1 MRISAKADYAV
12 RAAIELAAAAPGTA
26 TTSEAIAS
34 AQNIP
39 RKFLES
45 ILGDLRRAGL
55 VRSVRGL
62 NGGYHL
68 AAPADRITVAD
79 VVRAVDG
86 PLMSVRGARP
96 PELEYSG
103 TAQPLLPVWIA
114 VRANVRAVL
123 ETVSLADLAAGDLPE
138 EVERL
143 AAEAPAW
150 ENP

>member
-12 RAAIELAAAAPGTA
+12 RAAIELASAEPGAA
-26 TTSEAIAS
+26 TSADALAR
-34 AQNIP
+34 AQEIP
-39 RKFLES
+39 RKFLET

-68 AAPADRITVAD
+68 AHDAARVSVAD

-96 PELEYSG
+96 PELAYTGSAE
-103 TAQPLLPVWIA
+103 PLLPLWVA

-123 ETVSLADLAAGDLPE
+123 ETVTLADLASGRLPE
-138 EVERL
+138 DVLRL
-143 AAEAPAW
+143 SQDAAAW
-150 ENP
+150 DNP